1 MKDKIAKGVRYLI
14 TQVIIPNVIWTALLG
29 IPSAVFGIIYIVK
42 GCQEFVAIG
51 NVSPH
56 TLAVAIVCVVICF
69 LSLLF
74 TVIYFFY
81 QIHLNKQH
89 TQGKGQEA
97 HQAPPFPPIRT
108 GYAIVR
114 AEFEL
119 HFKDRKHL
127 LQRQKITYRVEEENV
142 DAIDHTIQWT
152 GDGSRQTRLKNES
165 FKKGYRLKET
175 KAGSIRCIQVQ
186 LPEKKGPGFIDSYT
200 IETEVSDTKCQ
211 MLPVLSRKIIS
222 PTERL
227 CLKVTVPA
235 GMIHNCERFVSVD
248 FPPQHLLSEPVSVEA
263 ESFGDNLC
271 YQYEFDN
278 PELLRC
284 YTLRWVFAENSP
296 MALPESAGE

>member
-1 MKDKIAKGVRYLI
+1 MKDKIVGGVRYLI

-51 NVSPH
+51 NVSPR
-56 TLAVAIVCVVICF
+56 TLAVAIVCVAICF

-119 HFKDRKHL
+119 HFKDREHL
-127 LQRQKITYRVEEENV
+127 LQRQKIMYRVEEENV

-152 GDGSRQTRLKNES
+152 GDGSGQTRLKQGSYN
-165 FKKGYRLKET
+165 KGYRLKET
-175 KAGSIRCIQVQ
+175 KAGNVLCVQVQ
-186 LPEKKGPGFIDSYT
+186 LPEKKGPGFTDSYT
-200 IETEVSDTKCQ
+200 LETEVSDTEHQ
-211 MLPVLSRKIIS
+211 MLPILSRKIIA
-222 PTERL
+222 PTEWL
-227 CLKVTVPA
+227 CLKVTVPE
-235 GMIHNCERFVSVD
+235 GMIQDCERFVSVD
-248 FPPQHLLSEPVSVEA
+248 FPPQHPLSEPITVEA

-271 YQYEFDN
+271 YQYEFKN
-278 PELLRC
+278 PELLR
-284 YTLRWVFAENSP
+284 YYILRWAFAENYP
-296 MALPESAGE
+296 IAMPENSGE